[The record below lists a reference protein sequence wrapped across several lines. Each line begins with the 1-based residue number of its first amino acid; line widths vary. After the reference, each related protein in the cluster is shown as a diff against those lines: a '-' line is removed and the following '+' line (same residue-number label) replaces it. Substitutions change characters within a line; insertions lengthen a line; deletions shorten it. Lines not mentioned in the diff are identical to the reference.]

1 MKKKGKTNIIKK
13 LFGGIYSIIDKI
25 IITPISKIAYFFK
38 DRLSFNSGFID
49 RILNKPNVLLYLSLI
64 LAFVCFY
71 IVDKKVI
78 GFSNTNAIVLSNQPV
93 SVEYNEEAYVVE
105 GLPDGVNIILTGRKS
120 DLYLAQDLSDHKVTL
135 NLSNYGVGTHKVA
148 LEYNK

>member
-71 IVDKKVI
+71 IVDK
-78 GFSNTNAIVLSNQPV
+78 
-93 SVEYNEEAYVVE
+93 
-105 GLPDGVNIILTGRKS
+105 
-120 DLYLAQDLSDHKVTL
+120 
-135 NLSNYGVGTHKVA
+135 
-148 LEYNK
+148 

>member
-13 LFGGIYSIIDKI
+13 LFGGIYSIIDK
-25 IITPISKIAYFFK
+25 
-38 DRLSFNSGFID
+38 LSFNSGFID

-78 GFSNTNAIVLSNQPV
+78 GFNNTNAIVLSNQPV
-93 SVEYNEEAYVVE
+93 SVEYNEEAYVV
-105 GLPDGVNIILTGRKS
+105 
-120 DLYLAQDLSDHKVTL
+120 
-135 NLSNYGVGTHKVA
+135 
-148 LEYNK
+148 